1 MAYIEMKHCYKR
13 YQVGDTEIVANR
25 DVNFEIEKGE
35 LVIILGA
42 SGAGKSTVLNLL
54 GGMDTNDEG
63 EIWIDGAN
71 IADYSSHQR
80 TNYRRNDVG
89 FVFQFYKG
97 LGEQFHLLLPY
108 ANPQEGQGTFF
119 FPSDQLFQLDKVFYA
134 GIGYLL
140 VFGIVYSIGRL
151 LGLLLHL
158 IPSKKLGGKLF
169 QVSAGILSMLVT
181 LFVLQMALTIL
192 ATIPMAAI
200 QNPLEKS
207 IVAKHIIQ
215 SIPVTTS
222 WLKQIWVTNLIG

>member
-1 MAYIEMKHCYKR
+1 MISLLLLLVLAWGFYI
-13 YQVGDTEIVANR
+13 G
-25 DVNFEIEKGE
+25 
-35 LVIILGA
+35 
-42 SGAGKSTVLNLL
+42 
-54 GGMDTNDEG
+54 
-63 EIWIDGAN
+63 
-71 IADYSSHQR
+71 
-80 TNYRRNDVG
+80 YRRGLLLQVYYLISAMASA
-89 FVFQFYKG
+89 FVAGQFYKG
-97 LGEQFHLLLPY
+97 LGEQFHLLVPY

-192 ATIPMAAI
+192 ATVPLAVI
-200 QNPLEKS
+200 QNSLEKS
-207 IVAKHIIQ
+207 TVAKHIIQ
-215 SIPVTTS
+215 SVPFTTN
-222 WLKQIWVTNLIG
+222 LIKQLWVTNLIG

>member
-1 MAYIEMKHCYKR
+1 MI
-13 YQVGDTEIVANR
+13 
-25 DVNFEIEKGE
+25 
-35 LVIILGA
+35 
-42 SGAGKSTVLNLL
+42 SLL
-54 GGMDTNDEG
+54 LL
-63 EIWIDGAN
+63 
-71 IADYSSHQR
+71 
-80 TNYRRNDVG
+80 
-89 FVFQFYKG
+89 FG
-97 LGEQFHLLLPY
+97 LGLGILYRLSERLPFTDLLPDFSHGFGFCGLASFIRGLESNSIY
-108 ANPQEGQGTFF
+108 CSLMQIRRKVRELFF

-181 LFVLQMALTIL
+181 LFVLQMTLTIL

>member
-1 MAYIEMKHCYKR
+1 MISFLLLLILAWSFYI
-13 YQVGDTEIVANR
+13 G
-25 DVNFEIEKGE
+25 
-35 LVIILGA
+35 
-42 SGAGKSTVLNLL
+42 
-54 GGMDTNDEG
+54 
-63 EIWIDGAN
+63 
-71 IADYSSHQR
+71 
-80 TNYRRNDVG
+80 YRRGLVLQVYYLVATIVSAYFAGN
-89 FVFQFYKG
+89 FYQS
-97 LGEQFHLLLPY
+97 LGEKFHLLIPY
-108 ANPQEGQGTFF
+108 ANPKEGIGTFF

-140 VFGIVYSIGRL
+140 AFTVFYSIGRL

-192 ATIPMAAI
+192 ATIPMVAI

>member
-1 MAYIEMKHCYKR
+1 MISLLLLLVLAWGFYI
-13 YQVGDTEIVANR
+13 G
-25 DVNFEIEKGE
+25 
-35 LVIILGA
+35 
-42 SGAGKSTVLNLL
+42 
-54 GGMDTNDEG
+54 
-63 EIWIDGAN
+63 
-71 IADYSSHQR
+71 
-80 TNYRRNDVG
+80 YRRG
-89 FVFQFYKG
+89 LLLQAYYLISALASAFVAGQFYKG

-158 IPSKKLGGKLF
+158 LPSKKLGGKLF

-192 ATIPMAAI
+192 AASTLRKSTRSSMVVTWGVEIFSTWLASSVGDASLAIPAFSSVAA
-200 QNPLEKS
+200 
-207 IVAKHIIQ
+207 
-215 SIPVTTS
+215 
-222 WLKQIWVTNLIG
+222 

>member
-1 MAYIEMKHCYKR
+1 MISILLLLILAWSFYIGYR
-13 YQVGDTEIVANR
+13 RG
-25 DVNFEIEKGE
+25 
-35 LVIILGA
+35 IILQAYYLVATIVSAYFA
-42 SGAGKSTVLNLL
+42 SKYYLALGQKLNLL
-54 GGMDTNDEG
+54 
-63 EIWIDGAN
+63 I
-71 IADYSSHQR
+71 
-80 TNYRRNDVG
+80 
-89 FVFQFYKG
+89 
-97 LGEQFHLLLPY
+97 PY

>member
-1 MAYIEMKHCYKR
+1 MISLLLLLVLAWGFYI
-13 YQVGDTEIVANR
+13 G
-25 DVNFEIEKGE
+25 
-35 LVIILGA
+35 
-42 SGAGKSTVLNLL
+42 
-54 GGMDTNDEG
+54 
-63 EIWIDGAN
+63 
-71 IADYSSHQR
+71 
-80 TNYRRNDVG
+80 YRRGLLLQVYYLISAMASAFMAG
-89 FVFQFYKG
+89 QFYKG

-108 ANPQEGQGTFF
+108 ANPPEGQGTFF

-158 IPSKKLGGKLF
+158 LPSKKLGGKLF

>member
-1 MAYIEMKHCYKR
+1 MQIRRKVR
-13 YQVGDTEIVANR
+13 
-25 DVNFEIEKGE
+25 E
-35 LVIILGA
+35 LSFSHRIN
-42 SGAGKSTVLNLL
+42 SFS
-54 GGMDTNDEG
+54 
-63 EIWIDGAN
+63 WIR
-71 IADYSSHQR
+71 S
-80 TNYRRNDVG
+80 
-89 FVFQFYKG
+89 
-97 LGEQFHLLLPY
+97 
-108 ANPQEGQGTFF
+108 
-119 FPSDQLFQLDKVFYA
+119 FYA

-140 VFGIVYSIGRL
+140 VFGIVYSIGRFAL
-151 LGLLLHL
+151 VSSYTYFLV
-158 IPSKKLGGKLF
+158 KKLGGKLF

>member
-1 MAYIEMKHCYKR
+1 MISLILLLVLAWGFYI
-13 YQVGDTEIVANR
+13 G
-25 DVNFEIEKGE
+25 
-35 LVIILGA
+35 
-42 SGAGKSTVLNLL
+42 
-54 GGMDTNDEG
+54 
-63 EIWIDGAN
+63 
-71 IADYSSHQR
+71 
-80 TNYRRNDVG
+80 YRRG
-89 FVFQFYKG
+89 
-97 LGEQFHLLLPY
+97 LLLQVY
-108 ANPQEGQGTFF
+108 YLISAMASAFMAGQFIRGLESNSICWSLMQSAGGQETFF

-200 QNPLEKS
+200 QKS
-207 IVAKHIIQ
+207 
-215 SIPVTTS
+215 S
-222 WLKQIWVTNLIG
+222 

>member
-1 MAYIEMKHCYKR
+1 MRIPY
-13 YQVGDTEIVANR
+13 DFNP
-25 DVNFEIEKGE
+25 
-35 LVIILGA
+35 
-42 SGAGKSTVLNLL
+42 
-54 GGMDTNDEG
+54 
-63 EIWIDGAN
+63 
-71 IADYSSHQR
+71 SSI
-80 TNYRRNDVG
+80 
-89 FVFQFYKG
+89 G
-97 LGEQFHLLLPY
+97 LGLGILYRLSERPALTGLLPDFSY
-108 ANPQEGQGTFF
+108 GISFPQEGQGTFF

-158 IPSKKLGGKLF
+158 LPSKKLGGKLF
-169 QVSAGILSMLVT
+169 QISAGILSMLVT

>member
-1 MAYIEMKHCYKR
+1 MISLLLLLVLAWGFYI
-13 YQVGDTEIVANR
+13 G
-25 DVNFEIEKGE
+25 
-35 LVIILGA
+35 
-42 SGAGKSTVLNLL
+42 
-54 GGMDTNDEG
+54 
-63 EIWIDGAN
+63 
-71 IADYSSHQR
+71 
-80 TNYRRNDVG
+80 YRRGLLLQVYYLISALASA
-89 FVFQFYKG
+89 FVAGQFYKG

-169 QVSAGILSMLVT
+169 QVLAGILSMMVT